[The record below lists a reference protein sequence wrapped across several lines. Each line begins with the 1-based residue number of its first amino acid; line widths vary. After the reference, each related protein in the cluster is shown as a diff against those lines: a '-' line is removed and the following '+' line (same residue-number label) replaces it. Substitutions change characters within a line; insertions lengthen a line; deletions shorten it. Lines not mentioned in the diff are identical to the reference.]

1 MPMKK
6 TELEKRQALKLTHA
20 MKQARSD
27 RFGKGASEAPL
38 DRREQRKLDQS
49 KGLVPFACKLDGE
62 LVNTLRERA
71 ANHPDGLTGVVSELL
86 QAGLAAEGNKA

>member
-1 MPMKK
+1 
-6 TELEKRQALKLTHA
+6 
-20 MKQARSD
+20 
-27 RFGKGASEAPL
+27 
-38 DRREQRKLDQS
+38 
-49 KGLVPFACKLDGE
+49 VPFACKLDGE